1 MDRRSLVPALAVVLL
16 AGTIAAA
23 QDAASLKNPT
33 APTAES
39 VAAGKAIYLR
49 KCANCHA
56 TNGRGSP
63 GNDLTPPAP
72 TLVGNLLHGS
82 SDGEIF
88 NTIKNGVA
96 PEFNMAAWGQGEG
109 DNHLSDAE
117 IWNVVNYVK
126 TLRMAAP

>member
-1 MDRRSLVPALAVVLL
+1 MGGRLLVLVCVSALISAVMM
-16 AGTIAAA
+16 A
-23 QDAASLKNPT
+23 QDAASLRNPT
-33 APTAES
+33 PSSPES
-39 VAAGKAIYLR
+39 IAAGKAIYTR

-56 TNGRGSP
+56 TSGRGSP

-72 TLVGNLLHGS
+72 TLMGNLLHGS

-96 PEFNMAAWGQGEG
+96 PDFNMAAWGQGEG
-109 DNHLSDAE
+109 DNHLSDDD

-126 TLRMAAP
+126 TLRAAQ

>member
-1 MDRRSLVPALAVVLL
+1 MGRRLFAALIAVSLGSSV
-16 AGTIAAA
+16 AA

-33 APTAES
+33 PPTAES
-39 VAAGKAIYLR
+39 LAAGKAIYTR

-72 TLVGNLLHGS
+72 TLIGNLLHGS

-88 NTIKNGVA
+88 TTIKNGVG
-96 PEFNMAAWGQGEG
+96 PEFNMAAWGMGEG
-109 DNHLSDAE
+109 DNHLSDAD

-126 TLRMAAP
+126 TLREAK